1 MRSRVLAPVL
11 IAGLVALA
19 LPGPSEARG
28 ANRGRVGH
36 PSGGGHYRS
45 VGHPGYVGRG
55 GPGGHPGR
63 NPHVVPFR
71 GAGRFGWHGYRG
83 RGGLYLGLPLW
94 WDAYW
99 GWGWPYGYYGYN
111 GLYGYYG
118 YYGDN
123 GYPDS
128 GVVLVPSNPGE
139 AESGIAGTES
149 ETSGGAT
156 AAVSGTSPVELQ
168 VSPASALV
176 FLNGVPVGSVDEFG
190 GGSDYLYLDAGRY
203 AVEFRAP
210 GFRTRTLWLSVSG
223 GNKTLVSLDL
233 QADPAASAERTG
245 SPSPGLPHGRRF
257 SPSFGP
263 AASQPG
269 PQESTAGEPG
279 STALVLHVSPSGA
292 AVYVDGVLLGTGE
305 HLAQL
310 KEGLAVS
317 PGPHRID
324 VVAPGHTGKTLQVD
338 AQAGKKLEL
347 SVTLD

>member
-19 LPGPSEARG
+19 LPGSSEARNAVHRPG
-28 ANRGRVGH
+28 GH
-36 PSGGGHYRS
+36 SPGGGRSGS
-45 VGHPGYVGRG
+45 VGHPGHVGRG
-55 GPGGHPGR
+55 GPGGHPGGNR
-63 NPHVVPFR
+63 HVVPFH
-71 GAGRFGWHGYRG
+71 GGGRFGWHGNLG
-83 RGGLYLGLPLW
+83 WGGLYLGLPLW

-99 GWGWPYGYYGYN
+99 GWGWPYGYS
-111 GLYGYYG
+111 GYYG
-118 YYGDN
+118 YYGYN

-128 GVVLVPSNPGE
+128 GVIPVPSNPAE
-139 AESGIAGTES
+139 AESGTPGTEP
-149 ETSGGAT
+149 ETSGEAT
-156 AAVSGTSPVELQ
+156 AVVSGTSPVDLQ
-168 VSPASALV
+168 VSPSSALV
-176 FLNGVPVGSVDEFG
+176 VLNGVLIGSVDEFG
-190 GGSDYLYLDAGRY
+190 RGSDYLYLDAGKY
-203 AVEFRAP
+203 ALEFRAP

-233 QADPAASAERTG
+233 QADPTASAERTAP
-245 SPSPGLPHGRRF
+245 PSPGLPHGRRF
-257 SPSFGP
+257 SPRFGP
-263 AASQPG
+263 ATSQPG
-269 PQESTAGEPG
+269 LPAGAVGELG
-279 STALVLHVSPSGA
+279 STALVLHVSPLGA

-310 KEGLAVS
+310 TEGVAIS